1 MDGKRE
7 VSYAEERRARQELV
21 KWGKELY
28 DQGLVKGSG
37 GNLSIRL
44 KDGTVLMTPTGWFL
58 GHMTEECV
66 SHITMEG
73 TLLDGE
79 APTKEVPLHLAV
91 YQERPNVCAV
101 CHTHSLYATAYAS
114 SVEDG
119 AVMPVYVPSL
129 AAKVGPVQVTSFA
142 LPGSEQLGEN
152 VRTGIRSSN
161 GTLLSNHGVVAVGK
175 DMAAAVSAANEIE
188 NNAMLHFISG
198 QTVKPIPR
206 DAVETLY
213 RKVPL

>member
-1 MDGKRE
+1 MDAKKAVTYE
-7 VSYAEERRARQELV
+7 EERRARRELV
-21 KWGKELY
+21 RWGKELY

-44 KDGTVLMTPTGWFL
+44 EDGTVLMTPTGWFL
-58 GHMTEECV
+58 GHMTEECI
-66 SHITMEG
+66 SRIDMEG

-79 APTKEVPLHLAV
+79 PPTKEVPLHLAV
-91 YQERPNVCAV
+91 YQERPNVRAV

-119 AVMPVYVPSL
+119 TVMPVFVPSL
-129 AAKVGPVQVTSFA
+129 AAKVGPVRVTAFA
-142 LPGSEQLGEN
+142 LPGSEKLGEN
-152 VRTGIRSSN
+152 VREGIRGSN

-188 NNAMLHFISG
+188 NNAMLYLISG
-198 QTVKPIPR
+198 KAVRPLPR
-206 DAVETLY
+206 DAVEALY
-213 RKVPL
+213 KKAAL

>member
-1 MDGKRE
+1 MDEKKVAYR
-7 VSYAEERRARQELV
+7 EERRARQELV
-21 KWGKELY
+21 QWGKELY

-44 KDGTVLMTPTGWFL
+44 EDGTVLMTPTGWFL
-58 GHMTEECV
+58 GHMTEECI
-66 SHITMEG
+66 SRIGMDG

-91 YQERPNVCAV
+91 YQERPGVRAV

-119 AVMPVYVPSL
+119 TVMPVYVPSV
-129 AAKVGPVQVTSFA
+129 AAKVGPVLVTAFA

-152 VRTGIRSSN
+152 VRTGIRNSN

-188 NNAMLHFISG
+188 NNAMLHFISA
-198 QTVKPIPR
+198 QTAKPLPR
-206 DAVETLY
+206 DAVERLY
-213 RKVPL
+213 KKVSL